1 MPGVDLQSL
10 LAAFP
15 DAVLSID
22 RHSVIIF
29 ANEGAIR
36 LFGFPRESF
45 LGRTLADTIIPQE
58 LRSQHARGMER
69 FAATGAGPVI
79 GRRIDITACDASGR
93 RFPIELCVFLDAGRP
108 GEIFHASIRETS
120 DRMAREAVI
129 SAERERLRQILD
141 ATADVWWDCTVRG
154 STRFSESAQQLLGVG
169 SSQMLQAEP
178 SALPGIHAEDRARV
192 ADAWRAHLE
201 GEVGRFECT
210 HRLLAPSGET
220 RWVRQRGRAVEFDA
234 GRPTRV
240 VGTIADVTEQQ
251 GAEERLRNA
260 QRLEMLGLLA
270 SGFAHDLNNYL
281 TAIRGHAAL
290 AATEPGVSAAGH
302 ESFAAIQLA
311 TTKARMLAT
320 NMLSLGKPSAGSIA
334 RFSVR
339 GAIEEAVDLIR
350 PGLPRTIAIFVD
362 ARGVDGFEVE
372 LDPTSFQQALLNLV
386 INARDAMA
394 AGGRLRIEASPA
406 NEPSLGPMVRIVV
419 EDTGVGI
426 APEVVSRVFEPFFTT
441 KPQGIGTGLG
451 LAVVHQV
458 VTGAGGSVSVDSD
471 LGRGTRFTLVL
482 PAHRATSVEAASAAS
497 RAGGRVV
504 LLVESH
510 PVLRPMLAEA
520 LRSVGCVVVECES
533 RERGLVLA
541 RSREHPGAD
550 AGSPIDLVVCEAA
563 GGAGASREAQAAF
576 ETALGRSVPVLAM
589 CSLPEAQ
596 PSASGAASMASDR
609 ARCAALVKPFDILD
623 LTTAVDAL
631 LA

>member
-1 MPGVDLQSL
+1 MPGVDLQQL

-22 RHSVIIF
+22 RRSVILF
-29 ANEGAIR
+29 ANEAAIR
-36 LFGFPRESF
+36 LFGFPRETFIGGS
-45 LGRTLADTIIPQE
+45 LVETIIPQE

-69 FAATGAGPVI
+69 FAATGSGPVI
-79 GRRIDITACDASGR
+79 GRRIDITACDAGGR
-93 RFPIELCVFLDAGRP
+93 RFPIELCVFLDAARP
-108 GEIFHASIRETS
+108 GEIFHATIRETS
-120 DRMAREAVI
+120 DRMAREAVV

-141 ATADVWWDCTVRG
+141 ATADAWWDCAVDG
-154 STRFSESAQQLLGVG
+154 ATRYSDSAQQVLGLG
-169 SSQMLQAEP
+169 RGQSLSMHP
-178 SALPGIHAEDRARV
+178 SLLPGIHAEDRARV
-192 ADAWRAHLE
+192 ADAWRAHLS

-210 HRLLAPSGET
+210 HRLVLADGAS

-234 GRPTRV
+234 GRPVRV

-270 SGFAHDLNNYL
+270 GGFAHDLNNYL

-311 TTKARMLAT
+311 TTKARMLTT
-320 NMLSLGKPSAGSIA
+320 NMLSLGRPSADAIA
-334 RFSVR
+334 RFPLR
-339 GAIEEAVDLIR
+339 PAIEEAVDLVR
-350 PGLPRTIAIFVD
+350 PGLPRSIAISVD
-362 ARGVDGFEVE
+362 ARGVDAFEVE

-386 INARDAMA
+386 INARDAMPT
-394 AGGRLRIEASPA
+394 GGRLRIEAS
-406 NEPSLGPMVRIVV
+406 LGNDPGRGAMVRLVV

-426 APEVVSRVFEPFFTT
+426 APEALKRVFEPFFTT

-458 VTGAGGSVSVDSD
+458 VTGAGGSVAVESD
-471 LGRGTRFTLVL
+471 VGRGTRFTLSL
-482 PAHRATSVEAASAAS
+482 PAHRAAPAATDAAPVS

-520 LRSVGCVVVECES
+520 LRSLGCVVTEAES
-533 RERGLVLA
+533 LDRGLAEAHA
-541 RSREHPGAD
+541 RRHEVP
-550 AGSPIDLVVCEAA
+550 PIDIVVCEAA
-563 GGAGASREAQAAF
+563 GGSGSSTRVQTQF
-576 ETALGRSVPVLAM
+576 ESALGRAVAVIAM
-589 CSLPEAQ
+589 CSLPEARL
-596 PSASGAASMASDR
+596 PAPDAPERSAKR
-609 ARCAALVKPFDILD
+609 AGCTALVKPFDITD
-623 LTTAVDAL
+623 LTKAVEDL
-631 LA
+631 LG